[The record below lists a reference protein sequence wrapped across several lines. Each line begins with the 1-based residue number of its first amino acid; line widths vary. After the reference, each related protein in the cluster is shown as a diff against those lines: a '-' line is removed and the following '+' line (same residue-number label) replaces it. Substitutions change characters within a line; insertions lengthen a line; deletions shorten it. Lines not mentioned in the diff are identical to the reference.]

1 MKHTRKITSTVRTLT
16 DSHISQWEDRGGAKE
31 RSGGQDL
38 PCRRFVEDISFPNLV
53 EGTCGEASRTY
64 RGRTCVHF
72 TGATPRVQRSHRQ
85 EKESSGEHDG
95 NVMWMR
101 ERKGNEKKKKKA
113 LLLRILKEG
122 QGYLIPSCLR
132 RTDGS
137 CLLFRLP
144 VIQGWRTWHDG
155 FGLRGCSLELLS
167 LHARM
172 QPRLTNQ
179 ILRNKANIWPNFKHC
194 INRANKSCSRTSVFT
209 TTRQKCALWTYGI
222 SLGWGI

>member
-101 ERKGNEKKKKKA
+101 ERKGNEQKKKKSIVIKDSEG
-113 LLLRILKEG
+113 RSRVSDTILSQKDGWIMPAFQAAGDPGMKNMAWWVWPEG
-122 QGYLIPSCLR
+122 LQSG
-132 RTDGS
+132 
-137 CLLFRLP
+137 
-144 VIQGWRTWHDG
+144 
-155 FGLRGCSLELLS
+155 
-167 LHARM
+167 A
-172 QPRLTNQ
+172 
-179 ILRNKANIWPNFKHC
+179 
-194 INRANKSCSRTSVFT
+194 SVLA
-209 TTRQKCALWTYGI
+209 C
-222 SLGWGI
+222 